1 MIRKSV
7 MFVMIVLGA
16 AFIASASAAD
26 DMPVLPEYQFVPSN
40 TVLQDVDEK
49 RNAAISKNKRLL
61 VVFGAQWCHDSRGLS
76 QRFSTPK
83 MHAILQQQYETVFV
97 DVGYFSKGFE
107 AIKQLNQTIFYATP
121 TVLIIDPKTNT
132 VLNQASIMH
141 WTNADSLELAEYHD
155 YFSQDFA
162 LPFKAG
168 MGDTALLAYL
178 EKIRQFE
185 NRQATRLYRAY
196 QIIEPLLKRYE
207 ETDNGSTYEFK
218 HIWGEVKSYRTAIP
232 SDIAKLIEE
241 AKTKSTQSD
250 TTALTFPQ
258 YPAFSWEE

>member
-141 WTNADSLELAEYHD
+141 WTNADSLELAEYQD

-196 QIIEPLLKRYE
+196 QIIEP
-207 ETDNGSTYEFK
+207 
-218 HIWGEVKSYRTAIP
+218 
-232 SDIAKLIEE
+232 
-241 AKTKSTQSD
+241 
-250 TTALTFPQ
+250 
-258 YPAFSWEE
+258 

>member
-141 WTNADSLELAEYHD
+141 WTNADSLELAEYQD

-218 HIWGEVKSYRTAIP
+218 HI
-232 SDIAKLIEE
+232 
-241 AKTKSTQSD
+241 
-250 TTALTFPQ
+250 
-258 YPAFSWEE
+258 

>member
-141 WTNADSLELAEYHD
+141 WTNADSLELAEYQD

-162 LPFKAG
+162 LLFKAG

-218 HIWGEVKSYRTAIP
+218 HIWSEVKSYRTAIP
-232 SDIAKLIEE
+232 SDIAKLI
-241 AKTKSTQSD
+241 K
-250 TTALTFPQ
+250 
-258 YPAFSWEE
+258 